1 MICLKDDRQGSEI
14 VTDYC
19 AGALDAIR
27 TAELEAHLHACVT
40 CREEVDAQRKVWEA
54 LDAWAPI
61 EVSQGF
67 DAKLYSRIEAEKR
80 QPWCRTMT
88 AHLILPKPLLPLA
101 AGVAVLVVALSVWI
115 PGSNSRIQNAP
126 SQPVVEK
133 IDVQQVEQ
141 ALDDMDMLTPV
152 GQTTRVL

>member
-27 TAELEAHLHACVT
+27 TAELEAHLHACVA
-40 CREEVDAQRKVWEA
+40 CREEVDSQRKVWEA
-54 LDAWAPI
+54 LDAWAPV

-80 QPWCRTMT
+80 QPWWRALPRTFVPLT
-88 AHLILPKPLLPLA
+88 AA
-101 AGVAVLVVALSVWI
+101 VAVLMVAMLLWI

-133 IDVQQVEQ
+133 IDVQQVQQ

>member
-1 MICLKDDRQGSEI
+1 MICLKDDLQGSEI
-14 VTDYC
+14 LTDYC

-27 TAELEAHLHACVT
+27 TAELEAHLHACVA
-40 CREEVDAQRKVWEA
+40 CQGKVDAQRKVWEA
-54 LDAWAPI
+54 LDAWAPV

-67 DAKLYSRIEAEKR
+67 DAKLYSRIAAEKR
-80 QPWCRTMT
+80 QPWWRALQRPFVPLT
-88 AHLILPKPLLPLA
+88 AA
-101 AGVAVLVVALSVWI
+101 VAVLMVAMLLWI

-152 GQTTRVL
+152 GQTARVL